1 MANTDKQIYKLAVQ
15 EAMRSLSQQQATL
28 ESLRGRAGVLLSAA
42 MISTSFFG
50 AQTITSRLTGFWPI
64 VASGLFV
71 VVGVCAIAI
80 LWPRRSLLF
89 SSSLLDVV
97 RVGAGADPHRS
108 ADPFW
113 AARGFANEVR
123 QHVVDSDRRLDRLFI
138 LLSLGWVLFLAEML
152 AWLAHA
158 RWG

>member
-1 MANTDKQIYKLAVQ
+1 MLTYSTVLPISGERLPASGARIVVPTATMTPDLNALRVREDTMANTEKQIYKLAVQ

-50 AQTITSRLTGFWPI
+50 AQTI
-64 VASGLFV
+64 
-71 VVGVCAIAI
+71 
-80 LWPRRSLLF
+80 
-89 SSSLLDVV
+89 V
-97 RVGAGADPHRS
+97 RVGAGADPHPS

-138 LLSLGWVLFLAEML
+138 LLSLGWVLFLAEIL

>member
-1 MANTDKQIYKLAVQ
+1 MANPDKQLYNLAVQ

-50 AQTITSRLTGFWPI
+50 AQTLASRLIGFWPF
-64 VASGLFV
+64 VASVLFV
-71 VVGVCAIAI
+71 AAGVCAIAI

-89 SSSLLDVV
+89 SSSLLDAVT
-97 RVGAGADPHRS
+97 AGDGPPRAGDPY
-108 ADPFW
+108 AV
-113 AARGFANEVR
+113 ARGFADEVR
-123 QHVVDSDRRLDRLFI
+123 RHVQDTDKRQDRLFR
-138 LLSLGWVLFLAEML
+138 LLSLGWVLFLAEIL

-158 RWG
+158 RWR

>member
-1 MANTDKQIYKLAVQ
+1 MANAEKRLYNLAVQ

-50 AQTITSRLTGFWPI
+50 AQTINSRLAGFWPI
-64 VASGLFV
+64 VASALFV
-71 VVGVCAIAI
+71 VVGVCAIAV

-89 SSSLLDVV
+89 ESSLLDVV
-97 RVGAGADPHRS
+97 GVGVRSSAQRAADPY
-108 ADPFW
+108 W
-113 AARGFANEVR
+113 AARGFADEVR
-123 QHVVDSDRRLDRLFI
+123 RHVVDSDRRLDRLFI
-138 LLSLGWVLFLAEML
+138 LLSIGWVLFIVEIL